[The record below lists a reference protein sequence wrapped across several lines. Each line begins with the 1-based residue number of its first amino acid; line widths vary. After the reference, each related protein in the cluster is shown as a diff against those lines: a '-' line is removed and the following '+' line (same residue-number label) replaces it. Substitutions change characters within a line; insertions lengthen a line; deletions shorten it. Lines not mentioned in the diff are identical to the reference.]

1 MKTHTPLERYDEIH
15 RGGWVCLVGFFP
27 SSLTALVSFFTKSGY
42 IRWKGKKKKKEH
54 VINKEPKLGEL
65 IKYEYRSKELNV
77 S

>member
-1 MKTHTPLERYDEIH
+1 MIKFID
-15 RGGWVCLVGFFP
+15 GFGFCGFFS

-42 IRWKGKKKKKEH
+42 TGWEEKKKER